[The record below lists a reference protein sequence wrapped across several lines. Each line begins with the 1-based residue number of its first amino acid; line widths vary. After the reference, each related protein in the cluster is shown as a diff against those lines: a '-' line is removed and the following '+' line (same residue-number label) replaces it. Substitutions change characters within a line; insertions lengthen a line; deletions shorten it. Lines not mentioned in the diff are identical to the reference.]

1 MEWTEVLTF
10 VCIVITAFLAV
21 YMVQWVKKTG
31 WSGRLT
37 WWVSLA
43 ITAVFAAASSWLA
56 GDVLGLFK
64 AWGDL
69 SATDLYAYCVSVY
82 LVGKAFYHSYVKPT
96 AEAKAVAADTTV
108 LKE

>member
-21 YMVQWVKKTG
+21 QVVQWVKKAG

-69 SATDLYAYCVSVY
+69 SAIELYAYCVSVY
-82 LVGKAFYHSYVKPT
+82 LIAKAFYHSYVKPS
-96 AEAKAVAADTTV
+96 AEAKVVADSRV
-108 LKE
+108 LRE